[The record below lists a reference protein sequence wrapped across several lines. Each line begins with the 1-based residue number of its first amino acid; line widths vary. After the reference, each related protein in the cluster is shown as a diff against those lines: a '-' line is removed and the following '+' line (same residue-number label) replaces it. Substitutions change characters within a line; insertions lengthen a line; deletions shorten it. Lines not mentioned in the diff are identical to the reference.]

1 MLSCDWQFL
10 HLNWT
15 LEFWPP
21 MGAAT
26 MTVYG
31 QSIAVVIIHYSSQP
45 VLVTQLTTASF
56 DRLHAAAC
64 ELNPMPHD
72 TEKWHS
78 GHAVVVDR
86 SS

>member
-64 ELNPMPHD
+64 YNTRIESHATRRNTEVVEL
-72 TEKWHS
+72 KS
-78 GHAVVVDR
+78 
-86 SS
+86 